1 MNPQTTLCEL
11 LKTLTT
17 DHPDDTDKIR
27 IIRVI
32 REIGGQNFSP
42 ASHRTH
48 LAERSV
54 EAPASTNGANLKLQ
68 GQFLALTPVASSG
81 WFGDVF
87 ISSNIISRPC
97 TGNVPAKHAKYTKT
111 NPWRGCYT
119 SGLQAQQELTE
130 ETEGRVSLRY
140 LCCLL
145 FKSPGAARS
154 RRTTS

>member
-54 EAPASTNGANLKLQ
+54 EAPASTDGANLKLR
-68 GQFLALTPVASSG
+68 GQSLALTPVASSG
-81 WFGDVF
+81 WLK
-87 ISSNIISRPC
+87 SLALMSLPS
-97 TGNVPAKHAKYTKT
+97 GNEP
-111 NPWRGCYT
+111 
-119 SGLQAQQELTE
+119 
-130 ETEGRVSLRY
+130 
-140 LCCLL
+140 
-145 FKSPGAARS
+145 
-154 RRTTS
+154 

>member
-145 FKSPGAARS
+145 FKSPGAARP